1 MAGQRGYRT
10 IKVPVKNG
18 HIAVRASARIADA
31 LREILKDANLYE
43 GVRFWQVLEAAYK
56 QGQKDGANTVFTQ
69 IDAKIIEAKR
79 AVPYRKPG
87 RPRKTSKKK

>member
-1 MAGQRGYRT
+1 M
-10 IKVPVKNG
+10 PVKNG